1 MSCIIL
7 DGKKVAQEIKNS
19 IKESIENKLNSHTN
33 IRTPRLTIYTD
44 GLDEAS
50 KIYLKNKKKACE
62 EVGIQCN
69 IVTID
74 PNIPNFHIDY
84 ETDGAILQLPVKNK
98 EQELSFL
105 DRITTAM
112 DVDGLTSVNQGNLF
126 LGIDPKY
133 EFYQTPCT
141 PKGIMRL
148 LDHYN
153 IDLEGK
159 NVLVIGR
166 SKLVGKPIAT
176 LMLDRNATVT
186 VAHSKTDPQDL
197 SFKLSEADVVVSAVG
212 IANFIH
218 PDELKK
224 GCILIDVGISR
235 DSFTGKICGDVAN
248 PNNELDVVCSYRTP
262 VPGGVGPMTVAMLL
276 ENVYYA
282 WEYHRYFDEN

>member
-1 MSCIIL
+1 MSCVIL
-7 DGKKVAQEIKNS
+7 DGKKVAKEIKETLKCNIQEIIKDYPS
-19 IKESIENKLNSHTN
+19 IKLPK
-33 IRTPRLTIYTD
+33 LTIYTD

-50 KIYLKNKKKACE
+50 KVYLKNKKKACE

-69 IVTID
+69 IVTINPD
-74 PNIPNFHIDY
+74 ISNFHIDY

-98 EQELSFL
+98 EQEVSFL

-126 LGIDPKY
+126 LGIDPKD
-133 EFYQTPCT
+133 EFYHTPCT
-141 PKGIMRL
+141 PTGIIKL
-148 LDHYN
+148 LDYYN

-176 LMLDRNATVT
+176 LMLNRNATVT
-186 VAHSKTDPQDL
+186 IAHSKTDYQDL
-197 SFKLSEADVVVSAVG
+197 SFKLSEADIVVSAVG
-212 IANFIH
+212 KPNFIL

-224 GCILIDVGISR
+224 GCILIDVGINK
-235 DSFTGKICGDVAN
+235 DPITGKICGDVAN
-248 PNNELDVVCSYRTP
+248 PNNELDSVCSYRTP

-276 ENVYYA
+276 ENTYLA
-282 WEYHRYFDEN
+282 WKYHKHHKF